1 LWHFEPGY
9 LRRQQEEG
17 YLACMKVC
25 RDGFLFW
32 SSGFK
37 EDVELKAAEVVFE
50 EAKEAA
56 LGIASLVL
64 VLVAEPIL
72 IWVL

>member
-1 LWHFEPGY
+1 
-9 LRRQQEEG
+9 
-17 YLACMKVC
+17 M
-25 RDGFLFW
+25 
-32 SSGFK
+32 
-37 EDVELKAAEVVFE
+37 ELKAAEVVFE

-72 IWVL
+72 I